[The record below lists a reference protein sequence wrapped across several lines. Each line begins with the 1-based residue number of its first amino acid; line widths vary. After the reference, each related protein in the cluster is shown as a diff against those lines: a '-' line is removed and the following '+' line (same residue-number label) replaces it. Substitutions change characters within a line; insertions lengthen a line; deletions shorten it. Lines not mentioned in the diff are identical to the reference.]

1 MSRERITGKALK
13 AADPSFGQSAN
24 NYWRNRAKDAV
35 MDALSE
41 VQKELMQQAQ
51 KVTDEEAKEI
61 GVQPANY
68 GEEQEVVEAPK
79 VAEEVPVEEV
89 EEEAPV
95 VAEAETEETEKVEEG
110 VKMAMVFEPRKK
122 EAGAPV
128 DPSAIGRENWFQV
141 QEKFPQYTKQKG
153 LTMLAVAPTRRNM
166 EAVSAV
172 TDALD
177 EIASK
182 VEESGDSNVATQID
196 VISDLLTASVNE
208 CKRIASKSK

>member
-1 MSRERITGKALK
+1 MSRERITERVFK

-24 NYWRNRAKDAV
+24 DYWRNRAKDAV
-35 MDALSE
+35 MGALSE
-41 VQKELMQQAQ
+41 VQKELMEQAQ
-51 KVTDEEAKEI
+51 KVTDEEAQEL

-68 GEEQEVVEAPK
+68 AGADAEVEAVVEVPES
-79 VAEEVPVEEV
+79 EEAVVVETQEEAQ
-89 EEEAPV
+89 EEEP
-95 VAEAETEETEKVEEG
+95 EEDL
-110 VKMAMVFEPRKK
+110 KMAMVFEPRKK

-128 DPSAIGRENWFQV
+128 DPSAIGKENWFQV
-141 QEKFPQYTKQKG
+141 QEKFPQYTKQQK

-172 TDALD
+172 TDTLD

-182 VEESGDSNVATQID
+182 LEKSGDKDSATQID

-208 CKRIASKSK
+208 CKKIAAKSKTETE